1 MKVNIEDYLH
11 KIDSFFNDKT
21 QKDTYMTYIM
31 IFAVIFSIAYL
42 FFWDNSFNEFNKTRR
57 AVKSLQSNIDMD
69 GRYIKI
75 NPEGKIAKLEQ
86 DIASINQEIIQ
97 VKDDNGYI
105 KNKIENIASLIYDE
119 RTWGEYLHSISKY
132 ARNRNIKIINLK
144 NSYADNNSS
153 FGHILDISIQSLGS
167 YKNTLN
173 FINDLEQSELVV
185 DIHGLTM
192 KANKKIVT
200 DLNISVWGITY

>member
-1 MKVNIEDYLH
+1 MKINIEDYLH

-21 QKDTYMTYIM
+21 QKDTYMTYVM
-31 IFAVIFSIAYL
+31 VFAVIFAIAYL
-42 FFWDNSFNEFNKTRR
+42 LFWDNSFNEFNKTRR
-57 AVKSLQSNIDMD
+57 AVKSLQSSINADD
-69 GRYIKI
+69 RYIRI
-75 NPEGKIAKLEQ
+75 NPEGKIAKLDQ
-86 DIASINQEIIQ
+86 DIDAINKKIIQ
-97 VKDDNGYI
+97 MKDDNAYI

-132 ARNRNIKIINLK
+132 ARNRNIKIMDLK

-153 FGHILDISIQSLGS
+153 FGHILDISIEALGS

-185 DIHGLTM
+185 DIHGLAM
-192 KANKKIVT
+192 KADKKIIT

>member
-1 MKVNIEDYLH
+1 MKINIEDYLH
-11 KIDSFFNDKT
+11 KIDSFFKDKT
-21 QKDTYMTYIM
+21 QKDTYMTYAM
-31 IFAVIFSIAYL
+31 VFAVIFAIAYL
-42 FFWDNSFNEFNKTRR
+42 LFWDNSFNEFNKTHR
-57 AVKSLQSNIDMD
+57 AVKSLQSSIDID
-69 GRYIKI
+69 DRYIRV
-75 NPEGKIAKLEQ
+75 NPEGKIARLDQ
-86 DIASINQEIIQ
+86 DITNINREIIQ
-97 VKDDNGYI
+97 MKDDNAYI

-132 ARNRNIKIINLK
+132 AKNRHIRIMDLK

-153 FGHILDISIQSLGS
+153 FGHILDISIESLGS

-185 DIHGLTM
+185 DIHGLAM
-192 KANKKIVT
+192 QADKKVLT